1 LYSTNCPGYAA
12 AYLDQQ
18 CSLNPLY
25 STTCSGYAAAYHDQQ
40 CSINPLFASDCPGYA
55 VAYKAQQCTASP
67 LYATDCPGYEQA
79 YLNAECIKDSL
90 FSNKCEGYA
99 TAYAIKN
106 LVTFSDPTV
115 SSSVNGALSETAAIR
130 ANDPSNTKV
139 AVATVSTTINTDG
152 TVSTGVSTTGD
163 TNVDKVITAKP
174 STSDSSPAAAVQ
186 LAPAPPAPQQQ
197 MAQGEQKGGD
207 KPEPKSGEGKKEES
221 SGGATQMA
229 QAPQGGGD
237 KPAAP
242 TARQAL
248 QERRQEAARAK
259 AVESGKQ
266 LANEMGKVADMEAQ
280 KEIQNV
286 VIQAMGFTPGFDAY
300 GKTVIPD
307 VVGYRP
313 FTVYNNQ
320 KNIDNRANLRM
331 FGGTDRLHNDM
342 VNSQY
347 DRKD

>member
-1 LYSTNCPGYAA
+1 
-12 AYLDQQ
+12 
-18 CSLNPLY
+18 
-25 STTCSGYAAAYHDQQ
+25 
-40 CSINPLFASDCPGYA
+40 LFASDCPGYA

-207 KPEPKSGEGKKEES
+207 KPAPKSGEGKKEES

-286 VIQAMGFTPGFDAY
+286 VIQAMGFTPGFDTY

-320 KNIDNRANLRM
+320 KNIDSRANLRM
-331 FGGTDRLHNDM
+331 WGGTDKLHNDM
-342 VNSQY
+342 VDSQY
-347 DRKD
+347 NK